1 MNINKSIAQ
10 VERLIKDPSYGLPEE
25 IFYLVSRITP
35 LINVDL
41 LIHNKNG
48 ETLLTWRG
56 GDETSKPGWH
66 IPGGIVRYKEK
77 IADRIR
83 AV

>member
-10 VERLIKDPSYGLPEE
+10 IERLIKDPSYGLPEE

-41 LIHNKNG
+41 LKVI
-48 ETLLTWRG
+48 TT
-56 GDETSKPGWH
+56 
-66 IPGGIVRYKEK
+66 
-77 IADRIR
+77 
-83 AV
+83 